1 MMGCK
6 KRGQKKCNKIKPP
19 KTVMMQT
26 KGTLQFSCGKTM
38 VRLHYKNVSDPKS
51 EFQKAEFKCIKLQG
65 VNNLETCKK
74 GANCLKGKGRVPKNS
89 KNHPWPF
96 LKKAKGQD

>member
-6 KRGQKKCNKIKPP
+6 KRGMKKCNKIKPP
-19 KTVMMQT
+19 KAVMMQT

-38 VRLHYKNVSDPKS
+38 VRQFEIKNFQITII
-51 EFQKAEFKCIKLQG
+51 FQKAEFKCIKLQG

-96 LKKAKGQD
+96 LKKAKGSD

>member
-1 MMGCK
+1 MS
-6 KRGQKKCNKIKPP
+6 
-19 KTVMMQT
+19 V
-26 KGTLQFSCGKTM
+26 TL
-38 VRLHYKNVSDPKS
+38 KS

-96 LKKAKGQD
+96 LKKAKGED